1 MPHPTG
7 FFNTVVSPNL
17 QRTKR
22 GRNVPLSNNP
32 AHWRAIPMV
41 V

>member
-1 MPHPTG
+1 MLHNSR
-7 FFNTVVSPNL
+7 FFNTVVFPNP
-17 QRTKR
+17 QRLKR
-22 GRNVPLSNNP
+22 GRDVPLSNNP

>member
-1 MPHPTG
+1 MPHSTG
-7 FFNTVVSPNL
+7 FFNTVVSPNP
-17 QRTKR
+17 QRLKR
-22 GRNVPLSNNP
+22 GRNVPLSANP